1 MTDQEKKLRTGF
13 TTGTAAAAASKG
25 ALTSLLEKHPFD
37 DVTIELLTG
46 KNIRIP
52 IHSCTLESEHTAVC
66 TVIKDAGDDPD
77 VTNGAEIGARVS
89 VRKASVNDTL
99 TEPVIIKGGKGV
111 GRVTKPGLEISPG
124 EPAINPGPRRM
135 ITQAIRDILLKND
148 ISLSVTVEVFVPE
161 GEKLARKTLNARLG
175 ILGGISILG
184 TTGIVTPMSHE
195 AYTAT
200 IQSALSVARACGQNR
215 VVLTTGR
222 RSERYAQ
229 YLWPSLSEEAFIQI
243 GDYFQFSLQTAS
255 EIGFEKLSLVVF
267 FGKAIKM
274 AQGMPHTHAAK
285 ASMPFK
291 TLAQWVMEACHQS
304 ELAAE
309 VEGANTA
316 RQIFDMIRLNCP
328 GAIERVGHEIVHAA
342 RQFCGER
349 IGLQSIILDYEGRI
363 AFDSDSGRGGG
374 RLI

>member
-1 MTDQEKKLRTGF
+1 MTDKVKKLRTGF

-25 ALTSLLEKHPFD
+25 ALASLLEKHPFD

-52 IHSCTLESEHTAVC
+52 IHTCVVENEYTAVC

-77 VTNGAEIGARVS
+77 VTNGAEIGARVTIKRGS
-89 VRKASVNDTL
+89 AKD
-99 TEPVIIKGGKGV
+99 TEPIIIRGGLGV
-111 GRVTKPGLEISPG
+111 GRVTKPGLEIPPG

-135 ITQAIRDILLKND
+135 ITKAIRDTLHRND
-148 ISLSVTVEVFVPE
+148 LSLAVTVEVFVPE

-200 IQSALSVARACGQNR
+200 IQSALSVARACGQKR
-215 VVLTTGR
+215 AVLTTGR

-229 YLWPSLSEEAFIQI
+229 YLWPSLSEEAFVQI

-274 AQGMPHTHAAK
+274 AQGIPHTHASK
-285 ASMPFK
+285 ATMPLK

-304 ELAAE
+304 DLATE
-309 VEGANTA
+309 VEEANTA
-316 RQIFDMIRLNCP
+316 RQTFDMIRLNCP
-328 GAIERVGHEIVHAA
+328 GVIERVGHEMIHAA
-342 RQFCGER
+342 RKYCDEM
-349 IGLQSIILDYEGRI
+349 IALQSIILDYEGRI
-363 AFDSDSGRGGG
+363 AFDSDSVKGGG
-374 RLI
+374 GLI